1 MQVIHLILLVF
12 TAIAASTPSGLK
24 FFPRGHG
31 DDDSQPQTCAE
42 AVQSIPKCALSCI
55 VQPPI
60 DAGCKSAAD
69 FACTCEKKT
78 KKAITKAETPC
89 VIKECGLKEALAAS
103 RAGNAVCDACNVE
116 PSDPSPSDPPD
127 GDSDS
132 YEYDPESYREYEK
145 DSN

>member
-1 MQVIHLILLVF
+1 MQYARLLIFVF
-12 TAIAASTPSGLK
+12 AAFAAATPSGLK

-31 DDDSQPQTCAE
+31 SDDSQPLTCPE
-42 AVQSIPKCALSCI
+42 AVQTIPKCAISCI

-89 VIKECGLKEALAAS
+89 VLKACGLKEALAAS
-103 RAGNAVCDACNVE
+103 RAGNAVCDACNVS
-116 PSDPSPSDPPD
+116 PSDPSPSDPSD
-127 GDSDS
+127 GDSES
-132 YEYDPESYREYEK
+132 YEVDQENYQDEEESY
-145 DSN
+145 